1 MTDREK
7 LQIVL
12 PSPVAEGV
20 PSQSLEIAPK
30 IDKKTAEN
38 KSSPDH
44 TDGNDEKI
52 AVPDDDDDDGISTK
66 ETKVNFGFLPI
77 PKRCRITPTHPFKFN
92 LTINILFGFASTFTV
107 ISTNSG
113 AKLTSRS
120 RIFTTI
126 NLFLYIFQTHLMWTM
141 IKSRMCPH

>member
-7 LQIVL
+7 LQIV

-30 IDKKTAEN
+30 NDEKTAEN
-38 KSSPDH
+38 KSPPDH
-44 TDGNDEKI
+44 PDGNDEKI
-52 AVPDDDDDDGISTK
+52 AGPNDDDDCISTISTK

-107 ISTNSG
+107 IHH
-113 AKLTSRS
+113 K
-120 RIFTTI
+120 
-126 NLFLYIFQTHLMWTM
+126 
-141 IKSRMCPH
+141 